1 MKKHKQ
7 AAFSEEHIKYLKR
20 LKINKLSILSAQ
32 IGLLIGL
39 LLLWE
44 ILTRFMVLDP
54 LFFSSPSRII
64 KTAVE
69 MFSQKEIYKH
79 IGITL
84 YECFLGFSISTAAG
98 ALIAIGLWWSNY
110 LRRVLDPY
118 LVVLNSLPK
127 IALGPAIIV
136 IMGLGMKAIVT
147 MAILICIIITI
158 TTILN
163 GMLTC
168 DPDKVLL
175 MKSMGASKWQILFK
189 LLLPYSI
196 PNLISVLKINI
207 GLSWIGTIMGEYL
220 TSRAGLGYLIVYGGQ
235 VFKMDLVMT
244 SVFLLCVMAAGM
256 YFLVSLIE
264 KRVNKS
270 RM

>member
-1 MKKHKQ
+1 MKKKQ
-7 AAFSEEHIKYLKR
+7 ANYSSEHIKYLKNLR
-20 LKINKLSILSAQ
+20 AKKILTHTAQ
-32 IGLLIGL
+32 FGILIGL

-44 ILTRFMVLDP
+44 ALTRFMVLDP

-64 KTAVE
+64 KTAAN
-69 MFSQKEIYKH
+69 MFASKEIYKH

-84 YECFLGFSISTAAG
+84 YECFLGFTISTVAG
-98 ALIAIGLWWSNY
+98 TLIAIGLWWSEY

-136 IMGLGMKAIVT
+136 IMGLGVKAIVT

-158 TTILN
+158 TTVLN
-163 GMLTC
+163 GMLSC
-168 DPDKVLL
+168 DPDKILL
-175 MKSMGASKWQILFK
+175 MKSMGASKFQILYK

-196 PNLISVLKINI
+196 PNLISVFKINI

-244 SVFLLCVMAAGM
+244 SVFLLCVMAVGM
-256 YFLVSLIE
+256 YLLVSLIE

-270 RM
+270 RL

>member
-1 MKKHKQ
+1 MKKKDQ
-7 AAFSEEHIKYLKR
+7 ALYSKEHLKYLKNIR
-20 LKINKLSILSAQ
+20 INKVLILTTQ
-32 IGLLIGL
+32 IGILIGL

-44 ILTRFMVLDP
+44 VLTHFKVLDP

-64 KTAVE
+64 KTTGE
-69 MFSQKEIYKH
+69 MFSDKEIYKH

-84 YECFLGFSISTAAG
+84 YECFLGFTISTVVG
-98 ALIAIGLWWSNY
+98 TLIAVGLWWSDY

-127 IALGPAIIV
+127 IALGPVIIV
-136 IMGLGMKAIVT
+136 LMGLGIKAIVT

-158 TTILN
+158 TSVLN
-163 GMLTC
+163 GMMSC
-168 DPDKVLL
+168 DADKILL
-175 MKSMGASKWQILFK
+175 MKSMGASKFQILYK

-256 YFLVSLIE
+256 YLLVSLIE
-264 KRVNKS
+264 KRINKA
-270 RM
+270 RL

>member
-1 MKKHKQ
+1 MKKQDQ
-7 AAFSEEHIKYLKR
+7 ALYSEEHKKYLKNIKTKKF
-20 LKINKLSILSAQ
+20 LILSAQ
-32 IGLLIGL
+32 FGILIGVL
-39 LLLWE
+39 VLWE
-44 ILTRFMVLDP
+44 TLTHFMVLDP
-54 LFFSSPSRII
+54 LFFSSPSRIA
-64 KTAVE
+64 KTAFD
-69 MFSQKEIYKH
+69 MFATKEIYDH
-79 IGITL
+79 IGVTV
-84 YECFLGFSISTAAG
+84 YECVLGFGISTIVG
-98 ALIAIGLWWSNY
+98 TLIAIGLWWSDY

-136 IMGLGMKAIVT
+136 IMGLGAKAIVT

-158 TTILN
+158 TSVLN
-163 GMLTC
+163 GMMSC
-168 DPDKVLL
+168 DPDKILL
-175 MKSMGASKWQILFK
+175 MKSMGASKFQILYK

-244 SVFLLCVMAAGM
+244 AVFLLCVMAAGM
-256 YFLVSLIE
+256 YLLVSLIE
-264 KRVNKS
+264 KKVYKS
-270 RM
+270 R

>member
-1 MKKHKQ
+1 MKKNQGYSK
-7 AAFSEEHIKYLKR
+7 EHIKYLKS
-20 LKINKLSILSAQ
+20 LKINKVLTLSAQ
-32 IGLLIGL
+32 IGILIGI

-44 ILTRFMVLDP
+44 ILTRFEILNP

-64 KTAVE
+64 KTSIE
-69 MFSQKEIYKH
+69 MFSTKEIYKH

-84 YECFLGFSISTAAG
+84 YECFLGFTISTVAG
-98 ALIAIGLWWSNY
+98 TLIAIGLWWSDY
-110 LRRVLDPY
+110 FRRVLDPY
-118 LVVLNSLPK
+118 LVALNSLPK

-136 IMGLGMKAIVT
+136 IMGLGIKAIVT
-147 MAILICIIITI
+147 MAILICIIIAI
-158 TTILN
+158 TTVLN

-168 DPDKVLL
+168 DPDKILL
-175 MKSMGASKWQILFK
+175 MKSMGASKFQILYK

-196 PNLISVLKINI
+196 PNFISVLKINI

-244 SVFLLCVMAAGM
+244 SVFLLCVMAIGM
-256 YFLVSLIE
+256 YLFVSLIE
-264 KRVNKS
+264 KKVNKS
-270 RM
+270 RL